1 MALLLIRNDKNY
13 EPWLK
18 AIKKIDSEF
27 PVFTPK
33 SLKNKDDVKMI
44 LTWKAPHGSFEG
56 YKNVQVIGS
65 LGAGADHLFEDPS
78 LPEDIK
84 MTRIV
89 DENLIGDMQEFVLAL
104 ALNSIK
110 NLNNYASLQNEHTW
124 KPIPYK
130 RAPNV
135 TVGIM
140 GLGVLGQ
147 TVAKTLD
154 KNGFKLTGWAN
165 SKKDIDGLESFADD
179 TELDDF
185 LATAEILV
193 CLLPLTEKTSGI
205 LNKELFDKL
214 PKSAY
219 LINVARG
226 GHLVDE
232 DLLDALKSGK
242 LSGAALDVFHTEPLP
257 KGHPFWENDKI
268 LITPHTASKSDP
280 ASIADQIVDNYNRL
294 KNGEELKNTVSR
306 DKNY

>member
-13 EPWLK
+13 QPWLD
-18 AIKKIDSEF
+18 AIYKINPDF
-27 PVFTPK
+27 PVFTPENLDK
-33 SLKNKDDVKMI
+33 TESVKMI
-44 LTWKAPHGSFEG
+44 LTWKAPHGSFDSFPNAE
-56 YKNVQVIGS
+56 VIGS
-65 LGAGADHLFEDPS
+65 LGAGVDHLFEDPS

-89 DENLIGDMQEFVLAL
+89 DENLIGDMQEFVLTL

-110 NLNNYASLQNEHTW
+110 NIHSYNRLQRENTW

-130 RAPNV
+130 RAKNV

-147 TVAKTLD
+147 AVAKTLHIND
-154 KNGFKLTGWAN
+154 FKLTGWAN
-165 SKKDIDGLESFADD
+165 SEKDIDGLKSYSGDD
-179 TELDDF
+179 QLDDF
-185 LATAEILV
+185 LASAEILV
-193 CLLPLTEKTSGI
+193 CLLPLTQDTKGI
-205 LNKELFDKL
+205 LNTKLFNKL
-214 PKSAY
+214 PKNAY

-226 GHLVDE
+226 GHLIDE
-232 DLLDALKSGK
+232 DLTEALASEK

-257 KGHPFWENDKI
+257 EDHPFWENEKI

>member
-1 MALLLIRNDKNY
+1 MSLLLIRNDKNY
-13 EPWLK
+13 APWLK
-18 AIKKIDSEF
+18 AIEKIDPKLS
-27 PVFTPK
+27 VFTPENV
-33 SLKNKDDVKMI
+33 KNKNDIKMI
-44 LTWKAPHGSFEG
+44 LTWKAPHGSFKD
-56 YKNVQVIGS
+56 YSNVKVIGS
-65 LGAGADHLFEDPS
+65 LGAGVDHLFEDPS

-104 ALNSIK
+104 ALNHCK
-110 NLNNYASLQNEHTW
+110 SLKTYNKFQHEHTW
-124 KPIPYK
+124 KPVPYK
-130 RAPNV
+130 RVTNV

-140 GLGVLGQ
+140 GLGVLGKA
-147 TVAKTLD
+147 VAQILHKT
-154 KNGFKLTGWAN
+154 GFKLTGWAN
-165 SKKDIDGLESFADD
+165 SKKDIEGLKSFAGDA
-179 TELDDF
+179 ELNEF

-193 CLLPLTEKTSGI
+193 CLLPLTEKTKGI
-205 LNKELFDKL
+205 LDKNLVDKL
-214 PKSAY
+214 PKNAY

-226 GHLVDE
+226 GHLVDD
-232 DLLDALKSGK
+232 DLLDALKDEK

-257 KGHPFWENDKI
+257 EDHAFWDNEKI